1 MINVFK
7 FFFTALILS
16 YIVVWISDHPGTIK
30 IFWSEYLI
38 ETNLLGFSLVF
49 FGLILFIVLG
59 LKVFSKLRNLPKN
72 YMIAKKNRNLI
83 LGNQTLDDIAVNL
96 LVGDF

>member
-38 ETNLLGFSLVF
+38 ETNLLGFFLVF
-49 FGLILFIVLG
+49 FWTDSIHSTWTQR
-59 LKVFSKLRNLPKN
+59 VFKAEKLT
-72 YMIAKKNRNLI
+72 KKLY
-83 LGNQTLDDIAVNL
+83 DCKKE
-96 LVGDF
+96 